1 MAKANAVL
9 ELAADSQ
16 WGEVTALLKSGKAT
30 EKQCNRVG
38 RDGLTPLHFAA
49 LDERA
54 NVVDLLLTN
63 GADPLAGDQE
73 GTTPLHVS
81 AKLANIKITR
91 LLVDHDR
98 MGADVNFAD
107 KHGSTPLHFA
117 VGAHE
122 STGADATKVVK
133 FLLDRG
139 ANPDAK
145 DSEGKTPE
153 DFAKSDDVRELLA
166 SFADDETSGR
176 RRRRARGNESGRDDD
191 ETTPVKRKGARDD
204 DGPASARRR
213 RARPEG
219 PFDALASEVVSA
231 VDDRTDERRR
241 RRTGTGA
248 AGGRGVKGD
257 SALEIMLAQNEERE
271 EARLL
276 DELSAGAPR
285 ATQWDLAIELTPELF
300 RRDDDEERGEKPL
313 TPADVVARVRANSV
327 GLQSKLLAHPKSK
340 KHTYLVLGADLGRL
354 AKEAERV
361 GMQAQLKPELEKRLL
376 IDKARERGVH
386 LEDLTTKYDDD
397 VELSELELGAGEA
410 YAPYRRAVHGF
421 FQLAAAP
428 SFFSCQQRTQLL
440 RSILQAPREVGG
452 AGLSLAQLRRDG
464 AVAQVFALHD
474 NAQRSALE
482 DRWGLPSALA
492 LAPCPVGQL
501 FNYFGAEYTLYFV
514 FLRTFS
520 MWLWA
525 PALTGLV
532 LFVFQETEY
541 GGKES
546 VWAAFYCMLLVVWAS
561 LFLCHWKRLQATLQ
575 LQWEGAATSTEDAKR
590 REFAEVERDRF
601 RAKEHAAGFYEPVLD
616 DYQFVELER
625 DAVPDGVPVPTA
637 GKFPHYQRTLYQGL
651 SWTVLALCA
660 TVSVVA
666 QLGLLLLRTRLQ
678 EEMEP
683 SIAGGVVAAFLN
695 AVLVEVLQALF
706 KPLVKMLVAL
716 QNYRSK
722 AAHEYHT
729 AVQLFAL
736 MFVNRFFSLFYLAM
750 LKGVSDLRLFGPSN
764 SRYYE
769 VCTDR
774 DGHPSDDC
782 MEELFAQI
790 VAMLV
795 FAFAVSHTAR
805 LGSLFFTER
814 RTRAQ
819 RQRRVDTEARM
830 KPCHAV
836 STDFH
841 ELAMAFAMVT
851 LFAGACPLAAGAAL
865 VSNAV
870 EGRSDAYKY
879 LRATQRPQTRAHAD
893 LGPWYAIFQFVCYMA
908 ILTNTVLMCYTST
921 ALPDLVS
928 MNVEAANFDG
938 HRFVMLLVMEHVLL
952 FGKILIDVLVP
963 KMASG
968 DVQEMALQ
976 RKLIDLADAHATK
989 GTVRLGLNAAA
1000 LVGVASAKGATFD
1013 DDDRGAVTGEVRA
1026 EEADFDDY
1034 EPKTQHPRMSDLG
1047 LLRSFRPGLEAASAD
1062 DELQRRLQEA
1072 HGKAKDG
1079 KTKEEKAKAKGKER
1093 RKLSKQLAW
1102 TPYRALEREGAN
1114 GGGGEA
1120 SRDDGF
1126 RAQMRALERFSCT
1139 DVVWLFPVLLVWL
1152 VMLAIAVYSLR
1163 LGQPERLLYG
1173 VDYELNVCGVDN
1185 GGQLHQRHLRF
1196 ASERAQT
1203 FPYQLLPATASVES
1217 GVDSTVAA
1225 SIENATWLTGSRDLG
1240 PSDEEWW
1247 RPGRGSRSLLFYADP
1262 ATRLPLCV
1270 SSCPSVASAAD
1281 GLLSA
1286 NRVCLYGFES
1296 LSYVEQEAA
1305 LGTACFAGY
1314 DTVEVAGYC
1323 VPAAP
1328 LAQSEYDAA
1337 GVAIQA
1343 SDLTDLRSYVESNS
1357 AARHFDASVG
1367 DLIVTW
1373 GVMLGALLGA
1383 VVLGALCTCGVGVAG
1398 VPLLMYSVGVLLTT
1412 ASLCGL
1418 TYTFWERGES
1428 RVDQHEADSSDF
1440 GGAYESAKATAAG
1453 GYALC
1458 ALTVVFLPVAA
1469 ALGTVVQPSLPL
1481 LTAACKLIAMAPM
1494 QAFAGPLLAILG
1506 QGLLCAYW
1514 FVGFSFISSSGLLE
1528 FNEHAYAHLTYGST
1542 LKDAAAFH
1550 VLGGLWTGAVI
1561 HHLGQLLSAFALGHA
1576 YWRAA
1581 ESKLNRSGPHI
1592 RQWLLSPF
1600 LHLGSVA
1607 LGATARASVLTP
1619 LLALVDLLLQCA
1631 RGARVFDAYHEAGYV
1646 AVSLFGASLGEANT
1660 WGRGLAARFV
1670 PHVLRMQAHC
1680 AILTQLCR
1688 LAVACTCACVAA
1700 AVMAADPDYKDAV
1713 SSIGL
1718 PVAAIFVLSYVLAS
1732 SLLGVVDLAVAAGV
1746 QSWCLDYKQNC
1757 VDQDFPG
1764 GDAWMMGV
1772 RLAADE
1778 APLLVDLDLLLS
1790 EYAEEARQQAIAE
1803 GRATASEE
1811 RARPTKGGLT
1821 PKKGGLTPKKSA
1833 ASPKKAVAKSKSR
1846 RTIDD
1851 DDYDDEFDEKRR
1863 RAGSP
1868 AKPKK
1873 KAAEAPAKKDP
1884 KPPPAKTAEQKK
1896 KKEKEKEQK
1905 AREKEKKAVAEE
1917 KKAIAEE
1924 KKEEKKEKAK
1934 EKAKAKAAKSPKKG
1948 KKGKDD
1954 DDDYDE
1960 DDEVEEEQYAT
1971 PKKRGRRF
1979 EQSDED
1985 GGDGEEGKKGR
1996 PKPLSVDDERGY
2008 PVEEVSAPAAA
2019 TPKRGRTRD
2028 GPKE

>member
-73 GTTPLHVS
+73 GTTALHVS

-139 ANPDAK
+139 ANPDAR
-145 DSEGKTPE
+145 DSEGKTPA

-166 SFADDETSGR
+166 SFADEETSGR
-176 RRRRARGNESGRDDD
+176 RRRRARGNESSRDDD
-191 ETTPVKRKGARDD
+191 ETPVKRKGARDD
-204 DGPASARRR
+204 DVGPASARRR
-213 RARPEG
+213 RARPQG

-231 VDDRTDERRR
+231 VGDRTDERRR
-241 RRTGTGA
+241 RRTGTGV
-248 AGGRGVKGD
+248 AGARGTKGD

-276 DELSAGAPR
+276 DELSASAPR
-285 ATQWDLAIELTPELF
+285 ATQWDLALELTPELF

-327 GLQSKLLAHPKSK
+327 GLQSKLLEHHKGK
-340 KHTYLVLGADLGRL
+340 KHTYLVLGADIGRL

-361 GMQAQLKPELEKRLL
+361 GLQAQLKPELEKRLL
-376 IDKARERGVH
+376 IDKARERGVR

-428 SFFSCQQRTQLL
+428 SFFSCQQRTLLL
-440 RSILQAPREVGG
+440 RSILQAPREQGG
-452 AGLSLAQLRRDG
+452 AGLSLAQLQRDG
-464 AVAQVFALHD
+464 AVRQVFALHD
-474 NAQRSALE
+474 QAQRTALE
-482 DRWGLPSALA
+482 DRWGLSSALA

-525 PALTGLV
+525 PALVGLV

-561 LFLCHWKRLQATLQ
+561 FFLCHWKRLQATLQ
-575 LQWEGAATSTEDAKR
+575 LQWEGPDTSTTGAKR
-590 REFAEVERDRF
+590 KEFAEVERDRF

-637 GKFPHYQRTLYQGL
+637 RKFTHAQRTLYQAL

-660 TVSVVA
+660 TVSVVS

-678 EEMEP
+678 QDMNS
-683 SIAGGVVAAFLN
+683 SIAGGIIAAFLN
-695 AVLVEVLQALF
+695 AILVELLQALF
-706 KPLVKMLVAL
+706 KPLVKMLVTL

-722 AAHEYHT
+722 SSHEYHH
-729 AVQLFAL
+729 AVQLFSL

-750 LKGVSDLRLFGPSN
+750 LKGVKDMRLFSPAN
-764 SRYYE
+764 SKYYE

-782 MEELFAQI
+782 MEELFTQI
-790 VAMLV
+790 VTMLV
-795 FAFAVSHTAR
+795 FVFAVSHTAK

-836 STDFH
+836 STDFN
-841 ELAMAFAMVT
+841 ELAMAFALVT
-851 LFAGACPLAAGAAL
+851 LFSGACPLAAGAAL

-870 EGRSDAYKY
+870 EGRFDAYKY

-893 LGPWYAIFQFVCYMA
+893 LGPWFNILQFICYMA

-928 MNVEAANFDG
+928 LNVEAANFDG
-938 HRFVMLLVMEHVLL
+938 HRFVMLIVMEHVLL

-968 DVQEMALQ
+968 DVHEMALQ

-1000 LVGVASAKGATFD
+1000 LVGVASKKGTTFD

-1034 EPKTQHPRMSDLG
+1034 EPKTEHPRMSDLG
-1047 LLRSFRPGLEAASAD
+1047 LLRSFRPGLEAALAD

-1072 HGKAKDG
+1072 HGKGRDG
-1079 KTKEEKAKAKGKER
+1079 KTKEEKARAKGKER

-1120 SRDDGF
+1120 ARDDGF

-1152 VMLAIAVYSLR
+1152 VMLAIAVYSFR

-1185 GGQLHQRHLRF
+1185 GGQLDQHHLRF

-1203 FPYQLLPATASVES
+1203 FPYQLLPATAKVES
-1217 GVDSTVAA
+1217 GVESTVAA
-1225 SIENATWLTGSRDLG
+1225 SIQATEWLTGSRDLG
-1240 PSDEEWW
+1240 PSDDEWW
-1247 RPGRGSRSLLFYADP
+1247 RPGRGSRSLLLYANP

-1270 SSCPSVASAAD
+1270 SSCPSVASPAD
-1281 GLLSA
+1281 GLLA
-1286 NRVCLYGFES
+1286 TKRVCLYDFEA
-1296 LSYVEQEAA
+1296 LSYDEQEAA
-1305 LGTACFAGY
+1305 LGTSCFAGY
-1314 DTVEVAGYC
+1314 DTVEVSGYC
-1323 VPAAP
+1323 LPTAP
-1328 LAQSEYDAA
+1328 RAQSEYDAA

-1367 DLIVTW
+1367 DLIITW
-1373 GVMLGALLGA
+1373 GALLGALLGA
-1383 VVLGALCTCGVGVAG
+1383 VVLGALCTCGVSIGL
-1398 VPLLMYSVGVLLTT
+1398 PLLMYSVGVLLTT

-1418 TYTFWERGES
+1418 TYIFWVRGES

-1458 ALTVVFLPVAA
+1458 ALTLVFVPVAA
-1469 ALGTVVQPSLPL
+1469 ALGAVVQPSLPL
-1481 LTAACKLIAMAPM
+1481 LTAACKLIAMAPL
-1494 QAFAGPLLAILG
+1494 QAFTGPLLAILG

-1550 VLGGLWTGAVI
+1550 VLGGLWTGAI
-1561 HHLGQLLSAFALGHA
+1561 INHLGQLLAAFALGHA

-1600 LHLGSVA
+1600 LHVGSVA

-1619 LLALVDLLLQCA
+1619 LLALIDLLMQCV
-1631 RGARVFDAYHEAGYV
+1631 RGTRVFDRYHEAGYM
-1646 AVSLFGASLGEANT
+1646 AVSLFGAGLGEANT

-1688 LAVACTCACVAA
+1688 FAVACTCACVAA
-1700 AVMAADPDYKDAV
+1700 AVIAEDADYKDTV
-1713 SSIGL
+1713 SSLGL
-1718 PVAAIFVLSYVLAS
+1718 PVAAVFVLSYVLAS
-1732 SLLGVVDLAVAAGV
+1732 SLLSVVDLAVAAGV

-1764 GDAWMMGV
+1764 GDGWMMAA
-1772 RLAADE
+1772 RLGADE
-1778 APLLVDLDLLLS
+1778 MLIDLDELLS
-1790 EYAEEARQQAIAE
+1790 LYAEEARLEAIAE

-1811 RARPTKGGLT
+1811 RARPAKGAPLT
-1821 PKKGGLTPKKSA
+1821 PKKGA
-1833 ASPKKAVAKSKSR
+1833 ASPKLAKSKSR
-1846 RTIDD
+1846 RAVDD
-1851 DDYDDEFDEKRR
+1851 DDDDDDDDEYEEKRR

-1873 KAAEAPAKKDP
+1873 KAAEAPALKDP
-1884 KPPPAKTAEQKK
+1884 RPPAKSAAEK
-1896 KKEKEKEQK
+1896 KKEKEKEK
-1905 AREKEKKAVAEE
+1905 KEKERE

-1948 KKGKDD
+1948 KKAAKADGDD
-1954 DDDYDE
+1954 DDFDDE
-1960 DDEVEEEQYAT
+1960 DEAAEEQYTT

-1979 EQSDED
+1979 EQTDEE

-2008 PVEEVSAPAAA
+2008 PVEEVTAAA